1 MQWIL
6 RRMVATLKGKMDE
19 LVFSCIIDL
28 VIYHCLYISFS
39 CFLGQVHKGDR
50 KQERRYSISCAKTE
64 FTYSG
69 FLLFVSS
76 LCKHH
81 PHHNRSSSP
90 RCRLQHHSAP
100 RRAQKNMTTHKRPH
114 NGDGYS
120 SASKR
125 HHHSSETNSYH
136 RPSQSHRDRHDRNRN
151 NNNIGPPSSAAA
163 DTTTTNSTSTTTLPP
178 LPPIKPQYQ
187 KTAFCH
193 KSLYTTS
200 RELATS
206 DLTYERLEF
215 LGDAYI
221 ELFASRLIY
230 ESYSHL
236 PAGRMSQVRELLVKN
251 ETLAELS
258 RSYGFDQKIA
268 VGAEIGELV
277 RDSRGKGNKGYN
289 KIVGDVFEAYV
300 AAVVLS
306 DFEGKGFEKAEAW
319 CRELWEAKL
328 ERAKKEDK
336 SLLPPPPPPSPLA
349 ARRDD
354 EAKDEDEGKEE
365 ADDNIHL
372 HLLRTTYDP
381 NAKATLQKRIYH
393 QPLIRLFYETDRP
406 TIELKGDQKGQN
418 LHFIALYVEEEASA
432 STTTTATAADE
443 NIPKKTLL
451 AKGQGKNKVE
461 AGNWAAVEAMYGPMR
476 QRVEE
481 LEGRVR
487 EEKARRA
494 REREEGMKG

>member
-1 MQWIL
+1 
-6 RRMVATLKGKMDE
+6 
-19 LVFSCIIDL
+19 
-28 VIYHCLYISFS
+28 
-39 CFLGQVHKGDR
+39 
-50 KQERRYSISCAKTE
+50 
-64 FTYSG
+64 
-69 FLLFVSS
+69 
-76 LCKHH
+76 
-81 PHHNRSSSP
+81 
-90 RCRLQHHSAP
+90 
-100 RRAQKNMTTHKRPH
+100 MTTHKRPH

-151 NNNIGPPSSAAA
+151 NNNNTRPPSSAAA
-163 DTTTTNSTSTTTLPP
+163 DTTSTTSTSTTLPP

-258 RSYGFDQKIA
+258 RSYGFHENIA

-277 RDSRGKGNKGYN
+277 RDSRGRGNKGYN

-306 DFEGKGFEKAEAW
+306 DFEGRGFEKAERW

-328 ERAKKEDK
+328 ERAKKEDR
-336 SLLPPPPPPSPLA
+336 SLLPPPSPPTLA
-349 ARRDD
+349 ARRGD
-354 EAKDEDEGKEE
+354 EAKDEDAKEEEE
-365 ADDNIHL
+365 ADVRRN
-372 HLLRTTYDP
+372 TYDP

-418 LHFIALYVEEEASA
+418 VHFIALYVEEEASA
-432 STTTTATAADE
+432 SPTTTTTTTTTTATAADE
-443 NIPKKTLL
+443 EVHGTKRRYLL

-494 REREEGMKG
+494 REREEGILKKVGEGTITDGSGGGGGGGV

>member
-1 MQWIL
+1 
-6 RRMVATLKGKMDE
+6 
-19 LVFSCIIDL
+19 
-28 VIYHCLYISFS
+28 
-39 CFLGQVHKGDR
+39 
-50 KQERRYSISCAKTE
+50 
-64 FTYSG
+64 
-69 FLLFVSS
+69 
-76 LCKHH
+76 
-81 PHHNRSSSP
+81 
-90 RCRLQHHSAP
+90 
-100 RRAQKNMTTHKRPH
+100 MTTHKRPH

-125 HHHSSETNSYH
+125 HHHSSETNTYH
-136 RPSQSHRDRHDRNRN
+136 RPSQSHRDRHDRNCNTN
-151 NNNIGPPSSAAA
+151 NNNTRPPSSAAA
-163 DTTTTNSTSTTTLPP
+163 DTTTSTTSTTLPP

-258 RSYGFDQKIA
+258 RSYGFHEKIS

-277 RDSRGKGNKGYN
+277 RDSRGRGNKGYN

-306 DFEGKGFEKAEAW
+306 DFEGRGFEKAEAW
-319 CRELWEAKL
+319 CRELWEGKL
-328 ERAKKEDK
+328 ERAKKEDR
-336 SLLPPPPPPSPLA
+336 SLLPPPPPPPPPST
-349 ARRDD
+349 RRLSAGD
-354 EAKDEDEGKEE
+354 EAKDEGKE
-365 ADDNIHL
+365 AADDDNI

-393 QPLIRLFYETDRP
+393 QPLIRLSYETDRP

-418 LHFIALYVEEEASA
+418 VHFIALYVEE
-432 STTTTATAADE
+432 TTPTTTASATTTDE
-443 NIPKKTLL
+443 EVRGKERYLL

-476 QRVEE
+476 SRVEE

-494 REREEGMKG
+494 REREEGILKKVVEGTITAADGGGGGGGV

>member
-1 MQWIL
+1 
-6 RRMVATLKGKMDE
+6 
-19 LVFSCIIDL
+19 
-28 VIYHCLYISFS
+28 
-39 CFLGQVHKGDR
+39 
-50 KQERRYSISCAKTE
+50 
-64 FTYSG
+64 
-69 FLLFVSS
+69 
-76 LCKHH
+76 
-81 PHHNRSSSP
+81 
-90 RCRLQHHSAP
+90 
-100 RRAQKNMTTHKRPH
+100 MTTHKRPH

-151 NNNIGPPSSAAA
+151 NNTRPPSSAAA
-163 DTTTTNSTSTTTLPP
+163 DTTTSTTTTLPP

-258 RSYGFDQKIA
+258 RSYGFDQKID
-268 VGAEIGELV
+268 VGAEIGELL
-277 RDSRGKGNKGYN
+277 RDSHGKGNKGYN

-319 CRELWEAKL
+319 CRDLWEAKL
-328 ERAKKEDK
+328 ERAKKEDR
-336 SLLPPPPPPSPLA
+336 SLLPPPPPPPTLA
-349 ARRDD
+349 ARRGD
-354 EAKDEDEGKEE
+354 EAKDDEEKEEE

-418 LHFIALYVEEEASA
+418 VHFIALYVEEEASA
-432 STTTTATAADE
+432 SPTTASASTTTTSAVTAAADNDE
-443 NIPKKTLL
+443 EVHGTKKRYLL

-487 EEKARRA
+487 EEKARRV

>member
-1 MQWIL
+1 
-6 RRMVATLKGKMDE
+6 
-19 LVFSCIIDL
+19 
-28 VIYHCLYISFS
+28 
-39 CFLGQVHKGDR
+39 
-50 KQERRYSISCAKTE
+50 
-64 FTYSG
+64 
-69 FLLFVSS
+69 
-76 LCKHH
+76 
-81 PHHNRSSSP
+81 
-90 RCRLQHHSAP
+90 
-100 RRAQKNMTTHKRPH
+100 MTTHKRPH

-125 HHHSSETNSYH
+125 HHHSSETNTYH

-151 NNNIGPPSSAAA
+151 NNNNTRPPSSAAA
-163 DTTTTNSTSTTTLPP
+163 DTTTTSTLPP

-258 RSYGFDQKIA
+258 RSYGFDGKIA
-268 VGAEIGELV
+268 VGAEIAELL
-277 RDSRGKGNKGYN
+277 RDSRGRGNKGYN

-306 DFEGKGFEKAEAW
+306 DFEGRGFEKAEAW
-319 CRELWEAKL
+319 CRDLWEGKL
-328 ERAKKEDK
+328 ERAKKEDR
-336 SLLPPPPPPSPLA
+336 SLLPPPPPPPSS
-349 ARRDD
+349 ARRPFD
-354 EAKDEDEGKEE
+354 EAKEEEKEE
-365 ADDNIHL
+365 ADDDNI

-418 LHFIALYVEEEASA
+418 VHFIALYVEEEASA
-432 STTTTATAADE
+432 SATTTDE
-443 NIPKKTLL
+443 EVHGTKNKFLL

-494 REREEGMKG
+494 REREEGILKKVVEGTITADGGGGGGGGV

>member
-1 MQWIL
+1 
-6 RRMVATLKGKMDE
+6 
-19 LVFSCIIDL
+19 
-28 VIYHCLYISFS
+28 
-39 CFLGQVHKGDR
+39 
-50 KQERRYSISCAKTE
+50 
-64 FTYSG
+64 
-69 FLLFVSS
+69 
-76 LCKHH
+76 
-81 PHHNRSSSP
+81 
-90 RCRLQHHSAP
+90 
-100 RRAQKNMTTHKRPH
+100 MTTHKRPH

-136 RPSQSHRDRHDRNRN
+136 RPSQSHRDRHDRNGNTN
-151 NNNIGPPSSAAA
+151 NNNTRPPSSAAA
-163 DTTTTNSTSTTTLPP
+163 DTTTTSTTTLPP

-277 RDSRGKGNKGYN
+277 RDSRGRGNKGYN

-306 DFEGKGFEKAEAW
+306 DFEGRGFEKAEAW
-319 CRELWEAKL
+319 CRDLWEGKL
-328 ERAKKEDK
+328 ERAKKEDR
-336 SLLPPPPPPSPLA
+336 SLLPPPSPLST
-349 ARRDD
+349 RRLVAGD
-354 EAKDEDEGKEE
+354 EAKDEDAKEE
-365 ADDNIHL
+365 TDDNIHL

-418 LHFIALYVEEEASA
+418 VHFIALYVEEEASA
-432 STTTTATAADE
+432 STTTDE
-443 NIPKKTLL
+443 EVRGTKKRFLL

-461 AGNWAAVEAMYGPMR
+461 AGNWAAIEAMYGPMR

-481 LEGRVR
+481 LEARVR

-494 REREEGMKG
+494 REREEGVKG

>member
-1 MQWIL
+1 
-6 RRMVATLKGKMDE
+6 
-19 LVFSCIIDL
+19 
-28 VIYHCLYISFS
+28 
-39 CFLGQVHKGDR
+39 
-50 KQERRYSISCAKTE
+50 
-64 FTYSG
+64 
-69 FLLFVSS
+69 
-76 LCKHH
+76 
-81 PHHNRSSSP
+81 
-90 RCRLQHHSAP
+90 
-100 RRAQKNMTTHKRPH
+100 MTTHKRPH

-125 HHHSSETNSYH
+125 HHHSSEPNSYH
-136 RPSQSHRDRHDRNRN
+136 RPSQSHRDRHDRNGN
-151 NNNIGPPSSAAA
+151 NNNNNTRPPSSAAA
-163 DTTTTNSTSTTTLPP
+163 DTTTSTSTTLPP

-258 RSYGFDQKIA
+258 RSYGFHEKIS
-268 VGAEIGELV
+268 VGAEIGELL
-277 RDSRGKGNKGYN
+277 RDSRGRGNKGYN

-306 DFEGKGFEKAEAW
+306 DFEGRGFERAEGW

-328 ERAKKEDK
+328 ERAKKEDR
-336 SLLPPPPPPSPLA
+336 SLLPPPPPPPS
-349 ARRDD
+349 ARRPFD
-354 EAKDEDEGKEE
+354 EAKDEDAKEE
-365 ADDNIHL
+365 ADDDNIHL

-418 LHFIALYVEEEASA
+418 VHFIALYVEETAP
-432 STTTTATAADE
+432 TTTTATTTTAAADE
-443 NIPKKTLL
+443 QVRGTKKRYLL

>member
-1 MQWIL
+1 
-6 RRMVATLKGKMDE
+6 
-19 LVFSCIIDL
+19 
-28 VIYHCLYISFS
+28 
-39 CFLGQVHKGDR
+39 
-50 KQERRYSISCAKTE
+50 
-64 FTYSG
+64 
-69 FLLFVSS
+69 
-76 LCKHH
+76 
-81 PHHNRSSSP
+81 
-90 RCRLQHHSAP
+90 
-100 RRAQKNMTTHKRPH
+100 MTTHKRPH

-120 SASKR
+120 SAPKR

-151 NNNIGPPSSAAA
+151 NNTRPPSSAAA
-163 DTTTTNSTSTTTLPP
+163 DTTTTTTTLPP

-258 RSYGFDQKIA
+258 RSYGFDGKIA

-277 RDSRGKGNKGYN
+277 RDSRGRGNKGYN

-306 DFEGKGFEKAEAW
+306 DFEGRGFERAERW
-319 CRELWEAKL
+319 CRDLWEGKL
-328 ERAKKEDK
+328 ERAKKEDR
-336 SLLPPPPPPSPLA
+336 SLLPPPSPLST
-349 ARRDD
+349 RRLSAGD
-354 EAKDEDEGKEE
+354 EAKDEE

-418 LHFIALYVEEEASA
+418 VHFIALYVEETTTATTALASTAASA
-432 STTTTATAADE
+432 STASATTTDE
-443 NIPKKTLL
+443 KLREKNKTLL

-494 REREEGMKG
+494 REREEGILKKGVEGSTAAADGGGGGGGGV

>member
-1 MQWIL
+1 
-6 RRMVATLKGKMDE
+6 
-19 LVFSCIIDL
+19 
-28 VIYHCLYISFS
+28 
-39 CFLGQVHKGDR
+39 
-50 KQERRYSISCAKTE
+50 
-64 FTYSG
+64 
-69 FLLFVSS
+69 
-76 LCKHH
+76 
-81 PHHNRSSSP
+81 
-90 RCRLQHHSAP
+90 
-100 RRAQKNMTTHKRPH
+100 MTTHKRPH

-136 RPSQSHRDRHDRNRN
+136 RPSQSHRDQHDRNRN
-151 NNNIGPPSSAAA
+151 TNNNNTRPPSSAAA
-163 DTTTTNSTSTTTLPP
+163 DTTTSTTTILPP

-258 RSYGFDQKIA
+258 RSYGFDGKIA
-268 VGAEIGELV
+268 VGAEIGELL
-277 RDSRGKGNKGYN
+277 RDSRGRGNKGYN

-306 DFEGKGFEKAEAW
+306 DFEGRGFEKAEAW
-319 CRELWEAKL
+319 CRELWEGKL
-328 ERAKKEDK
+328 ERAKKEDR
-336 SLLPPPPPPSPLA
+336 SLLPPPSPLS
-349 ARRDD
+349 ARRD
-354 EAKDEDEGKEE
+354 EAKDEEKEE
-365 ADDNIHL
+365 ADDDNI

-418 LHFIALYVEEEASA
+418 VHFIALYVEEEASA
-432 STTTTATAADE
+432 SASTTDE

-476 QRVEE
+476 SRVEE

>member
-1 MQWIL
+1 
-6 RRMVATLKGKMDE
+6 
-19 LVFSCIIDL
+19 
-28 VIYHCLYISFS
+28 
-39 CFLGQVHKGDR
+39 
-50 KQERRYSISCAKTE
+50 
-64 FTYSG
+64 
-69 FLLFVSS
+69 
-76 LCKHH
+76 
-81 PHHNRSSSP
+81 
-90 RCRLQHHSAP
+90 
-100 RRAQKNMTTHKRPH
+100 MTTHKRPH

-125 HHHSSETNSYH
+125 HHHSSETNTYH

-151 NNNIGPPSSAAA
+151 TNTNNTRPPSSAAA
-163 DTTTTNSTSTTTLPP
+163 DTTTSTTSTTLPP

-258 RSYGFDQKIA
+258 RSYGFDQQIA

-277 RDSRGKGNKGYN
+277 RDSRGRGNKGYN

-306 DFEGKGFEKAEAW
+306 DFEGKGFERAEGW
-319 CRELWEAKL
+319 CRDLWEGKL
-328 ERAKKEDK
+328 ERAKKEDR
-336 SLLPPPPPPSPLA
+336 SLLPPPSPLS
-349 ARRDD
+349 ARRD
-354 EAKDEDEGKEE
+354 EAKDEGKEE
-365 ADDNIHL
+365 ADDNIR
-372 HLLRTTYDP
+372 LRTTYDP

-418 LHFIALYVEEEASA
+418 VHFIALYVEEEASA
-432 STTTTATAADE
+432 SPTTTTTTTTTTVAADE
-443 NIPKKTLL
+443 EVHGTKRRYLL

>member
-1 MQWIL
+1 
-6 RRMVATLKGKMDE
+6 
-19 LVFSCIIDL
+19 
-28 VIYHCLYISFS
+28 
-39 CFLGQVHKGDR
+39 
-50 KQERRYSISCAKTE
+50 
-64 FTYSG
+64 
-69 FLLFVSS
+69 
-76 LCKHH
+76 
-81 PHHNRSSSP
+81 
-90 RCRLQHHSAP
+90 
-100 RRAQKNMTTHKRPH
+100 MTTHKRPH

-151 NNNIGPPSSAAA
+151 TNNNTRPPSSAAA
-163 DTTTTNSTSTTTLPP
+163 DTSTSTSTTTLPP

-258 RSYGFDQKIA
+258 RSYGFHEKIS

-277 RDSRGKGNKGYN
+277 RDSRGRGNKGYN

-306 DFEGKGFEKAEAW
+306 DFEGKGFERAEGW
-319 CRELWEAKL
+319 CRDLWEGKL
-328 ERAKKEDK
+328 ERAKKEDR
-336 SLLPPPPPPSPLA
+336 SLLPPPPPLPLSA
-349 ARRDD
+349 AAGD
-354 EAKDEDEGKEE
+354 EVKDEEKEEE
-365 ADDNIHL
+365 ADDDIHL

-418 LHFIALYVEEEASA
+418 VHFIALYVEEEASA
-432 STTTTATAADE
+432 STTTASASTTTSTTTAADNDDE
-443 NIPKKTLL
+443 EVHGTKKRFLL

-476 QRVEE
+476 SRVEE

>member
-1 MQWIL
+1 
-6 RRMVATLKGKMDE
+6 
-19 LVFSCIIDL
+19 
-28 VIYHCLYISFS
+28 
-39 CFLGQVHKGDR
+39 
-50 KQERRYSISCAKTE
+50 
-64 FTYSG
+64 
-69 FLLFVSS
+69 
-76 LCKHH
+76 
-81 PHHNRSSSP
+81 
-90 RCRLQHHSAP
+90 
-100 RRAQKNMTTHKRPH
+100 MTTHKRPH

-125 HHHSSETNSYH
+125 HHHSSETNTYH

-151 NNNIGPPSSAAA
+151 TNTNNTRPPSSAAA
-163 DTTTTNSTSTTTLPP
+163 DTTTSTSTSTSILPP

-258 RSYGFDQKIA
+258 RSYGFDQQIA
-268 VGAEIGELV
+268 VGAEIAELL
-277 RDSRGKGNKGYN
+277 RDSRGRGNKGYN

-306 DFEGKGFEKAEAW
+306 DFEGRGFEKAEAW

-328 ERAKKEDK
+328 ERAKKEDR
-336 SLLPPPPPPSPLA
+336 SLLPPPSPPLS
-349 ARRDD
+349 ARRD
-354 EAKDEDEGKEE
+354 EAKEEGKEE

-418 LHFIALYVEEEASA
+418 VHFIALYVEVA
-432 STTTTATAADE
+432 ATDNDSE
-443 NIPKKTLL
+443 KLHEKNKFLL

-476 QRVEE
+476 SRVEE
-481 LEGRVR
+481 LEARVR

>member
-1 MQWIL
+1 
-6 RRMVATLKGKMDE
+6 
-19 LVFSCIIDL
+19 
-28 VIYHCLYISFS
+28 
-39 CFLGQVHKGDR
+39 
-50 KQERRYSISCAKTE
+50 
-64 FTYSG
+64 
-69 FLLFVSS
+69 
-76 LCKHH
+76 
-81 PHHNRSSSP
+81 
-90 RCRLQHHSAP
+90 
-100 RRAQKNMTTHKRPH
+100 MTTHKRPH

-151 NNNIGPPSSAAA
+151 NNNNNTRPPSSAAV
-163 DTTTTNSTSTTTLPP
+163 DTTTTTSTSTLPP
-178 LPPIKPQYQ
+178 LPPIKPEYQ

-258 RSYGFDQKIA
+258 RSYGFDQNIA

-277 RDSRGKGNKGYN
+277 RDSRGRGNKGYN

-319 CRELWEAKL
+319 CRDLWEAKL
-328 ERAKKEDK
+328 ERAKKEDR
-336 SLLPPPPPPSPLA
+336 SLLPPPPSPPPLSA
-349 ARRDD
+349 G
-354 EAKDEDEGKEE
+354 EAKDEEKEE
-365 ADDNIHL
+365 ADENIH
-372 HLLRTTYDP
+372 LRTTYDP

-418 LHFIALYVEEEASA
+418 VHFIALYVEEEASA
-432 STTTTATAADE
+432 SPTDE
-443 NIPKKTLL
+443 KLREKNKTLL

-476 QRVEE
+476 SRVEE

>member
-1 MQWIL
+1 
-6 RRMVATLKGKMDE
+6 
-19 LVFSCIIDL
+19 
-28 VIYHCLYISFS
+28 
-39 CFLGQVHKGDR
+39 
-50 KQERRYSISCAKTE
+50 
-64 FTYSG
+64 
-69 FLLFVSS
+69 
-76 LCKHH
+76 
-81 PHHNRSSSP
+81 
-90 RCRLQHHSAP
+90 
-100 RRAQKNMTTHKRPH
+100 MTTHKRPH

-125 HHHSSETNSYH
+125 HHHSSETNTYH

-151 NNNIGPPSSAAA
+151 TNDNTGPPSSAAA
-163 DTTTTNSTSTTTLPP
+163 DTSTSTLPP

-258 RSYGFDQKIA
+258 RRYGFHERIA

-277 RDSRGKGNKGYN
+277 RDSRGRGNKGYN

-306 DFEGKGFEKAEAW
+306 DFEGRGFEKAEAW

-328 ERAKKEDK
+328 ERAKKEDR
-336 SLLPPPPPPSPLA
+336 SLLPPPSPPPPTTLA
-349 ARRDD
+349 AAAGD

-365 ADDNIHL
+365 ADDDNI

-418 LHFIALYVEEEASA
+418 VHFIALYVEEEASA
-432 STTTTATAADE
+432 SASPTDE
-443 NIPKKTLL
+443 KLREKNKFLL

-476 QRVEE
+476 SRVEE

-494 REREEGMKG
+494 REREEGILKKVVLEATTATATDGGGGGV

>member
-1 MQWIL
+1 
-6 RRMVATLKGKMDE
+6 
-19 LVFSCIIDL
+19 
-28 VIYHCLYISFS
+28 
-39 CFLGQVHKGDR
+39 
-50 KQERRYSISCAKTE
+50 
-64 FTYSG
+64 
-69 FLLFVSS
+69 
-76 LCKHH
+76 
-81 PHHNRSSSP
+81 
-90 RCRLQHHSAP
+90 
-100 RRAQKNMTTHKRPH
+100 MTTHKRPH
-114 NGDGYS
+114 SGDGYS

-136 RPSQSHRDRHDRNRN
+136 RPSQSQSHRDRHDRNRN

-163 DTTTTNSTSTTTLPP
+163 ADTTTLPP

-258 RSYGFDQKIA
+258 RSYGFHERIA
-268 VGAEIGELV
+268 VGAEIAELV
-277 RDSRGKGNKGYN
+277 RDSRGRGNKGYN

-306 DFEGKGFEKAEAW
+306 DFEGKGFERAEAW
-319 CRELWEAKL
+319 CRELWEGKL
-328 ERAKKEDK
+328 ERAKKEDR
-336 SLLPPPPPPSPLA
+336 SLLPPPAPPPPPLSA
-349 ARRDD
+349 G
-354 EAKDEDEGKEE
+354 EAKEEGKEE
-365 ADDNIHL
+365 TDDNIHL

-418 LHFIALYVEEEASA
+418 VHFIALYVEEEASA
-432 STTTTATAADE
+432 STTASAVTDNDDE
-443 NIPKKTLL
+443 KLREKNKFLL

-494 REREEGMKG
+494 REREEGILKKGVEGTTATTAAADGGGGGGGV

>member
-1 MQWIL
+1 
-6 RRMVATLKGKMDE
+6 
-19 LVFSCIIDL
+19 
-28 VIYHCLYISFS
+28 
-39 CFLGQVHKGDR
+39 
-50 KQERRYSISCAKTE
+50 
-64 FTYSG
+64 
-69 FLLFVSS
+69 
-76 LCKHH
+76 
-81 PHHNRSSSP
+81 
-90 RCRLQHHSAP
+90 
-100 RRAQKNMTTHKRPH
+100 MTTHKRPH

-136 RPSQSHRDRHDRNRN
+136 RPSQSHRDRHDRNGNTN
-151 NNNIGPPSSAAA
+151 NTNNTRPPSSAAA
-163 DTTTTNSTSTTTLPP
+163 ADTSTTSTSTTLPP

-258 RSYGFDQKIA
+258 RSYGFHERIA
-268 VGAEIGELV
+268 VGAEIGELL
-277 RDSRGKGNKGYN
+277 RDSRGRGNKGYN

-306 DFEGKGFEKAEAW
+306 DFEGRGFERAEAW
-319 CRELWEAKL
+319 CRELWEGKL
-328 ERAKKEDK
+328 ERAKKEDR
-336 SLLPPPPPPSPLA
+336 SLLPPPPLPPPPTLA
-349 ARRDD
+349 AAAGD
-354 EAKDEDEGKEE
+354 EAKDEEE
-365 ADDNIHL
+365 TDDNI

-418 LHFIALYVEEEASA
+418 VHFIALYVEE
-432 STTTTATAADE
+432 TTTAASATTTDE
-443 NIPKKTLL
+443 EVHGTKKRYLL

-494 REREEGMKG
+494 REREEGILKKVVEGTITTAAADGGGV

>member
-1 MQWIL
+1 
-6 RRMVATLKGKMDE
+6 
-19 LVFSCIIDL
+19 
-28 VIYHCLYISFS
+28 
-39 CFLGQVHKGDR
+39 
-50 KQERRYSISCAKTE
+50 
-64 FTYSG
+64 
-69 FLLFVSS
+69 
-76 LCKHH
+76 
-81 PHHNRSSSP
+81 
-90 RCRLQHHSAP
+90 
-100 RRAQKNMTTHKRPH
+100 MTTHKRPH

-125 HHHSSETNSYH
+125 HHHSSEPNSYH

-151 NNNIGPPSSAAA
+151 TNNNTRPPSSAAA
-163 DTTTTNSTSTTTLPP
+163 DTTTTSTTTTLPP

-268 VGAEIGELV
+268 VGAEIGELL
-277 RDSRGKGNKGYN
+277 RDSRGRGNKGYN

-306 DFEGKGFEKAEAW
+306 DFEGRGFERAERW
-319 CRELWEAKL
+319 CRDLWEGKL
-328 ERAKKEDK
+328 ERAKKEDR
-336 SLLPPPPPPSPLA
+336 SLLPPPPPSPPLAA
-349 ARRDD
+349 ARRD
-354 EAKDEDEGKEE
+354 EAKEEE
-365 ADDNIHL
+365 ADDDNI

-418 LHFIALYVEEEASA
+418 VHFIALYVEEEASA
-432 STTTTATAADE
+432 STTTDE
-443 NIPKKTLL
+443 EVREKKRYLL

-481 LEGRVR
+481 LEARVR

>member
-1 MQWIL
+1 
-6 RRMVATLKGKMDE
+6 
-19 LVFSCIIDL
+19 
-28 VIYHCLYISFS
+28 
-39 CFLGQVHKGDR
+39 
-50 KQERRYSISCAKTE
+50 
-64 FTYSG
+64 
-69 FLLFVSS
+69 
-76 LCKHH
+76 
-81 PHHNRSSSP
+81 
-90 RCRLQHHSAP
+90 
-100 RRAQKNMTTHKRPH
+100 MTTHKRPH

-151 NNNIGPPSSAAA
+151 NNTRPPSSAAA
-163 DTTTTNSTSTTTLPP
+163 DTTTSTTTTLPP

-258 RSYGFDQKIA
+258 RSYGFDQKID
-268 VGAEIGELV
+268 VGAEIGELL
-277 RDSRGKGNKGYN
+277 RDSHGKGNKGYN

-306 DFEGKGFEKAEAW
+306 DFEGKGFEKAEGW
-319 CRELWEAKL
+319 CRDLWEGKL
-328 ERAKKEDK
+328 ERAKKEDR
-336 SLLPPPPPPSPLA
+336 SLLPPPPPPPPTLA
-349 ARRDD
+349 ARRGD
-354 EAKDEDEGKEE
+354 EAKDDEEKEEE

-418 LHFIALYVEEEASA
+418 VHFIALYVEEEASA
-432 STTTTATAADE
+432 SAADE
-443 NIPKKTLL
+443 NISKKTLL

-494 REREEGMKG
+494 REREEGILKKVVEGTTATTAADGGGGGGGV

>member
-1 MQWIL
+1 
-6 RRMVATLKGKMDE
+6 
-19 LVFSCIIDL
+19 
-28 VIYHCLYISFS
+28 
-39 CFLGQVHKGDR
+39 
-50 KQERRYSISCAKTE
+50 
-64 FTYSG
+64 
-69 FLLFVSS
+69 
-76 LCKHH
+76 
-81 PHHNRSSSP
+81 
-90 RCRLQHHSAP
+90 
-100 RRAQKNMTTHKRPH
+100 MTTHKRPH

-125 HHHSSETNSYH
+125 HHHSSETNSYD

-151 NNNIGPPSSAAA
+151 TNNNNTRPPSSVAA
-163 DTTTTNSTSTTTLPP
+163 DTTTTSTSTTLPP

-193 KSLYTTS
+193 KSLFTTS

-268 VGAEIGELV
+268 VGAEIGELL
-277 RDSRGKGNKGYN
+277 RDSHGKGNKGYN

-306 DFEGKGFEKAEAW
+306 DFEGRGFEKAERW
-319 CRELWEAKL
+319 CRELWEGKL
-328 ERAKKEDK
+328 ERAKKEDR
-336 SLLPPPPPPSPLA
+336 SLLPPPPPPPPTLA
-349 ARRDD
+349 A
-354 EAKDEDEGKEE
+354 AVGDEDAKEKEE
-365 ADDNIHL
+365 ADENIHL

-393 QPLIRLFYETDRP
+393 QPLIRLSYETDRP

-418 LHFIALYVEEEASA
+418 VHFIALYVEE
-432 STTTTATAADE
+432 TTTAASATTTDE
-443 NIPKKTLL
+443 EVRGKERFLL

-494 REREEGMKG
+494 REREEGILKKGVEATITDGGGV

>member
-1 MQWIL
+1 
-6 RRMVATLKGKMDE
+6 
-19 LVFSCIIDL
+19 
-28 VIYHCLYISFS
+28 
-39 CFLGQVHKGDR
+39 
-50 KQERRYSISCAKTE
+50 
-64 FTYSG
+64 
-69 FLLFVSS
+69 
-76 LCKHH
+76 
-81 PHHNRSSSP
+81 
-90 RCRLQHHSAP
+90 
-100 RRAQKNMTTHKRPH
+100 MTTHKRPH

-151 NNNIGPPSSAAA
+151 NNNIGPPSSVA
-163 DTTTTNSTSTTTLPP
+163 DTTTSTTTTLPP

-258 RSYGFDQKIA
+258 RSYGFDQNIA
-268 VGAEIGELV
+268 VGAEIGELL
-277 RDSRGKGNKGYN
+277 RDSRGRGNKGYN

-319 CRELWEAKL
+319 CRELWEGKL
-328 ERAKKEDK
+328 ERAKKEDR
-336 SLLPPPPPPSPLA
+336 SLLPPPPPPPPLSA
-349 ARRDD
+349 G
-354 EAKDEDEGKEE
+354 EAKDEEKEE
-365 ADDNIHL
+365 ADDNI

-418 LHFIALYVEEEASA
+418 VHFIALYVEETTPTTASA
-432 STTTTATAADE
+432 STTAAAADE
-443 NIPKKTLL
+443 NISKKTLL

-476 QRVEE
+476 SRVEE

>member
-1 MQWIL
+1 
-6 RRMVATLKGKMDE
+6 
-19 LVFSCIIDL
+19 
-28 VIYHCLYISFS
+28 
-39 CFLGQVHKGDR
+39 
-50 KQERRYSISCAKTE
+50 
-64 FTYSG
+64 
-69 FLLFVSS
+69 
-76 LCKHH
+76 
-81 PHHNRSSSP
+81 
-90 RCRLQHHSAP
+90 
-100 RRAQKNMTTHKRPH
+100 MTTHKRPH

-151 NNNIGPPSSAAA
+151 TNNNTRPPSSAAA
-163 DTTTTNSTSTTTLPP
+163 DTTSTTTTTLPP

-258 RSYGFDQKIA
+258 RSYGFDGKIA
-268 VGAEIGELV
+268 VGAEIGELL
-277 RDSRGKGNKGYN
+277 RDSRGRGNKGYN

-306 DFEGKGFEKAEAW
+306 DFEGRGFEKAEAW
-319 CRELWEAKL
+319 CRDLWEAKL
-328 ERAKKEDK
+328 ERAKKEDR
-336 SLLPPPPPPSPLA
+336 SLLPPPSPPPPLSA
-349 ARRDD
+349 G
-354 EAKDEDEGKEE
+354 EAKDEGKEE
-365 ADDNIHL
+365 ADDDNIHL

-418 LHFIALYVEEEASA
+418 VHFIALYVEETIPTTASA
-432 STTTTATAADE
+432 STASASPTDE
-443 NIPKKTLL
+443 KLREKNKTLL

-476 QRVEE
+476 SRVEE

-494 REREEGMKG
+494 REREEGILKKGVEGTTADGGGGGGGGGV

>member
-1 MQWIL
+1 
-6 RRMVATLKGKMDE
+6 
-19 LVFSCIIDL
+19 
-28 VIYHCLYISFS
+28 
-39 CFLGQVHKGDR
+39 
-50 KQERRYSISCAKTE
+50 
-64 FTYSG
+64 
-69 FLLFVSS
+69 
-76 LCKHH
+76 
-81 PHHNRSSSP
+81 
-90 RCRLQHHSAP
+90 
-100 RRAQKNMTTHKRPH
+100 MTTHKRPH

-136 RPSQSHRDRHDRNRN
+136 RPSQSHRDRDRNTN
-151 NNNIGPPSSAAA
+151 NNNTRPPSSVAA
-163 DTTTTNSTSTTTLPP
+163 DTSTTTTLPP

-258 RSYGFDQKIA
+258 RSYGFDQNIA
-268 VGAEIGELV
+268 VGAEIAELL
-277 RDSRGKGNKGYN
+277 RDSRGRGNKGYN

-306 DFEGKGFEKAEAW
+306 DFEGRGFERAEAW
-319 CRELWEAKL
+319 CRDLWEGKL
-328 ERAKKEDK
+328 ERAKKEDR
-336 SLLPPPPPPSPLA
+336 SLLPPPPPPSLPA
-349 ARRDD
+349 ARRDEAND
-354 EAKDEDEGKEE
+354 EEKEEE
-365 ADDNIHL
+365 ADDALLLIDR
-372 HLLRTTYDP
+372 LRTTYDP

-418 LHFIALYVEEEASA
+418 VHFIALYVEEEASA
-432 STTTTATAADE
+432 STTTNTTTTAAADE
-443 NIPKKTLL
+443 EVRGTKKRYLL

-476 QRVEE
+476 SRVEE
-481 LEGRVR
+481 LEARVR

-494 REREEGMKG
+494 REREEGILKKVVEATDGGGGGGGGV

>member
-1 MQWIL
+1 
-6 RRMVATLKGKMDE
+6 
-19 LVFSCIIDL
+19 
-28 VIYHCLYISFS
+28 
-39 CFLGQVHKGDR
+39 
-50 KQERRYSISCAKTE
+50 
-64 FTYSG
+64 
-69 FLLFVSS
+69 
-76 LCKHH
+76 
-81 PHHNRSSSP
+81 
-90 RCRLQHHSAP
+90 
-100 RRAQKNMTTHKRPH
+100 MTTHKRPH

-125 HHHSSETNSYH
+125 HHHSSETNTYH

-151 NNNIGPPSSAAA
+151 TNNNNTRPPSSAAA
-163 DTTTTNSTSTTTLPP
+163 DTTTSTTTTLPP
-178 LPPIKPQYQ
+178 LPPIKPEYQ

-258 RSYGFDQKIA
+258 RSYGFHEKIA
-268 VGAEIGELV
+268 VGAEIGELL
-277 RDSRGKGNKGYN
+277 RDSRGRGNKGYN

-306 DFEGKGFEKAEAW
+306 DFEGRGFERAEAW
-319 CRELWEAKL
+319 CRELWEGKL
-328 ERAKKEDK
+328 ERAKKEDR
-336 SLLPPPPPPSPLA
+336 SLLPPPA
-349 ARRDD
+349 ARRPFD
-354 EAKDEDEGKEE
+354 EAKDEDAKEE
-365 ADDNIHL
+365 ADDDDKI

-418 LHFIALYVEEEASA
+418 VHFIALYVEEEASA
-432 STTTTATAADE
+432 SATTTDE
-443 NIPKKTLL
+443 KLREKNKTLL

-476 QRVEE
+476 SRVEE

-494 REREEGMKG
+494 REREEGMK

>member
-1 MQWIL
+1 
-6 RRMVATLKGKMDE
+6 
-19 LVFSCIIDL
+19 
-28 VIYHCLYISFS
+28 
-39 CFLGQVHKGDR
+39 
-50 KQERRYSISCAKTE
+50 
-64 FTYSG
+64 
-69 FLLFVSS
+69 
-76 LCKHH
+76 
-81 PHHNRSSSP
+81 
-90 RCRLQHHSAP
+90 
-100 RRAQKNMTTHKRPH
+100 MTTHKRPH

-151 NNNIGPPSSAAA
+151 TNNNNTRPPSSAAA
-163 DTTTTNSTSTTTLPP
+163 DTTTSTTTLPP

-258 RSYGFDQKIA
+258 RSYGFDEKIA
-268 VGAEIGELV
+268 VGAEIAELL
-277 RDSRGKGNKGYN
+277 RDSHGRGNKGYN

-306 DFEGKGFEKAEAW
+306 DFEGKGFERAEAW
-319 CRELWEAKL
+319 CRDLWEGKL
-328 ERAKKEDK
+328 ERAKKEDR
-336 SLLPPPPPPSPLA
+336 SLLPPPPPTTLA
-349 ARRDD
+349 AARAGD
-354 EAKDEDEGKEE
+354 EAKEEGKEE
-365 ADDNIHL
+365 TDDNIHL

-393 QPLIRLFYETDRP
+393 QPLIRLSYETDRP

-418 LHFIALYVEEEASA
+418 VHFIALYVEETTTTASA
-432 STTTTATAADE
+432 STTASTTVAAADE
-443 NIPKKTLL
+443 EVHAKRRYLL

-476 QRVEE
+476 SRVEE

-494 REREEGMKG
+494 REREEGMKKVVEDTITAATVTTTTAAADGGGGV

>member
-1 MQWIL
+1 
-6 RRMVATLKGKMDE
+6 
-19 LVFSCIIDL
+19 
-28 VIYHCLYISFS
+28 
-39 CFLGQVHKGDR
+39 
-50 KQERRYSISCAKTE
+50 
-64 FTYSG
+64 
-69 FLLFVSS
+69 
-76 LCKHH
+76 
-81 PHHNRSSSP
+81 
-90 RCRLQHHSAP
+90 
-100 RRAQKNMTTHKRPH
+100 MTTHKRPH

-151 NNNIGPPSSAAA
+151 TNNNNTRPPSSAAA
-163 DTTTTNSTSTTTLPP
+163 DTTTTTTSSTTLPP

-258 RSYGFDQKIA
+258 RSYGFDQNIA
-268 VGAEIGELV
+268 VGAEIGELL
-277 RDSRGKGNKGYN
+277 RDSRGRGNKGYN

-319 CRELWEAKL
+319 CRDLWEAKL
-328 ERAKKEDK
+328 ERAKKEDR
-336 SLLPPPPPPSPLA
+336 SLLPPPSPPPTLA
-349 ARRDD
+349 AAAGD
-354 EAKDEDEGKEE
+354 EAKDEEEEE
-365 ADDNIHL
+365 ADDKIHL

-418 LHFIALYVEEEASA
+418 VHFIALYVEEEASA
-432 STTTTATAADE
+432 SAADE
-443 NIPKKTLL
+443 EVRGKERYLL

-476 QRVEE
+476 SRVEE

-494 REREEGMKG
+494 REREEGILKKVVDATEGTITATAAAAADGGGGGV

>member
-1 MQWIL
+1 
-6 RRMVATLKGKMDE
+6 
-19 LVFSCIIDL
+19 
-28 VIYHCLYISFS
+28 
-39 CFLGQVHKGDR
+39 
-50 KQERRYSISCAKTE
+50 
-64 FTYSG
+64 
-69 FLLFVSS
+69 
-76 LCKHH
+76 
-81 PHHNRSSSP
+81 
-90 RCRLQHHSAP
+90 
-100 RRAQKNMTTHKRPH
+100 MTTHKRPH

-136 RPSQSHRDRHDRNRN
+136 RPSQSHRDRHERNRN
-151 NNNIGPPSSAAA
+151 TNNSTRPPSSAAA
-163 DTTTTNSTSTTTLPP
+163 DTTTTLPP

-258 RSYGFDQKIA
+258 RSYGFDQQIA
-268 VGAEIGELV
+268 VGAEIGELL
-277 RDSRGKGNKGYN
+277 RDSHGRGNKGYN

-306 DFEGKGFEKAEAW
+306 DFEGRGFERAEGW
-319 CRELWEAKL
+319 CRDLWEAKL
-328 ERAKKEDK
+328 ERAKKEDR
-336 SLLPPPPPPSPLA
+336 SLLPPPLS
-349 ARRDD
+349 ARRPFD
-354 EAKDEDEGKEE
+354 EAKDEEKEE
-365 ADDNIHL
+365 TDDNTR
-372 HLLRTTYDP
+372 LRTTYDP

-418 LHFIALYVEEEASA
+418 VHFIALYVEEEASA
-432 STTTTATAADE
+432 TTTDE
-443 NIPKKTLL
+443 NISKKTLL

-494 REREEGMKG
+494 REREEGILKKGVEGTDGGGGV

>member
-1 MQWIL
+1 
-6 RRMVATLKGKMDE
+6 
-19 LVFSCIIDL
+19 
-28 VIYHCLYISFS
+28 
-39 CFLGQVHKGDR
+39 
-50 KQERRYSISCAKTE
+50 
-64 FTYSG
+64 
-69 FLLFVSS
+69 
-76 LCKHH
+76 
-81 PHHNRSSSP
+81 
-90 RCRLQHHSAP
+90 
-100 RRAQKNMTTHKRPH
+100 MTTHKRPH

-151 NNNIGPPSSAAA
+151 NNNNTRPPSSAAA
-163 DTTTTNSTSTTTLPP
+163 DTTTTTSTTSTTLPP

-258 RSYGFDQKIA
+258 RSYGFDRNIA
-268 VGAEIGELV
+268 VGAEIGELL
-277 RDSRGKGNKGYN
+277 RDSRGRGNKGYN

-306 DFEGKGFEKAEAW
+306 DFEGRGFEKAEAW
-319 CRELWEAKL
+319 CRDLWEGKL
-328 ERAKKEDK
+328 ERAKKEDR
-336 SLLPPPPPPSPLA
+336 SLLPPPPPPPLSA
-349 ARRDD
+349 G
-354 EAKDEDEGKEE
+354 EAKDEEEKEE
-365 ADDNIHL
+365 ADDNNIHL

-418 LHFIALYVEEEASA
+418 VHFIALYVEEEASA
-432 STTTTATAADE
+432 SATTTDE
-443 NIPKKTLL
+443 EVHAKKRYLL

>member
-1 MQWIL
+1 
-6 RRMVATLKGKMDE
+6 
-19 LVFSCIIDL
+19 
-28 VIYHCLYISFS
+28 
-39 CFLGQVHKGDR
+39 
-50 KQERRYSISCAKTE
+50 
-64 FTYSG
+64 
-69 FLLFVSS
+69 
-76 LCKHH
+76 
-81 PHHNRSSSP
+81 
-90 RCRLQHHSAP
+90 
-100 RRAQKNMTTHKRPH
+100 MTTHKRPH

-151 NNNIGPPSSAAA
+151 NNNNTGPPSSAAA
-163 DTTTTNSTSTTTLPP
+163 DTTTSTTSTTLPP

-258 RSYGFDQKIA
+258 RSYGFHERIA

-277 RDSRGKGNKGYN
+277 RDSRGRGNKGYN

-306 DFEGKGFEKAEAW
+306 DFEGRGFEKAERW
-319 CRELWEAKL
+319 CRDLWEAKL
-328 ERAKKEDK
+328 ERAKKEDR
-336 SLLPPPPPPSPLA
+336 SLLPPPPPPPTLA
-349 ARRDD
+349 AAAGD
-354 EAKDEDEGKEE
+354 EAKDEDAKEE
-365 ADDNIHL
+365 EAADDNIH
-372 HLLRTTYDP
+372 LRTTYDP

-418 LHFIALYVEEEASA
+418 VHFIALYVEEEASA
-432 STTTTATAADE
+432 SASTTDDE
-443 NIPKKTLL
+443 KLRGKKRYLL

>member
-1 MQWIL
+1 
-6 RRMVATLKGKMDE
+6 
-19 LVFSCIIDL
+19 
-28 VIYHCLYISFS
+28 
-39 CFLGQVHKGDR
+39 
-50 KQERRYSISCAKTE
+50 
-64 FTYSG
+64 
-69 FLLFVSS
+69 
-76 LCKHH
+76 
-81 PHHNRSSSP
+81 
-90 RCRLQHHSAP
+90 
-100 RRAQKNMTTHKRPH
+100 MTTHKRPH

-151 NNNIGPPSSAAA
+151 TNNNTGPPSSAAA
-163 DTTTTNSTSTTTLPP
+163 ADTTTTTTTTLPP

-268 VGAEIGELV
+268 VGAEIGELL
-277 RDSRGKGNKGYN
+277 RDSRGRGNKGYN

-306 DFEGKGFEKAEAW
+306 DFEGRGFEKAERW
-319 CRELWEAKL
+319 CRDLWEAKL
-328 ERAKKEDK
+328 ERAKKEDR
-336 SLLPPPPPPSPLA
+336 SLLPPPSPPPPPTLA
-349 ARRDD
+349 AAVGD
-354 EAKDEDEGKEE
+354 EGKEGKEE
-365 ADDNIHL
+365 ADDDNIHL

-418 LHFIALYVEEEASA
+418 VHFIALYVEETTTATT
-432 STTTTATAADE
+432 TTTTATAAADE
-443 NIPKKTLL
+443 EVHGTKKRYLL

-476 QRVEE
+476 SRVEE
-481 LEGRVR
+481 LEARVR

>member
-1 MQWIL
+1 
-6 RRMVATLKGKMDE
+6 
-19 LVFSCIIDL
+19 
-28 VIYHCLYISFS
+28 
-39 CFLGQVHKGDR
+39 
-50 KQERRYSISCAKTE
+50 
-64 FTYSG
+64 
-69 FLLFVSS
+69 
-76 LCKHH
+76 
-81 PHHNRSSSP
+81 
-90 RCRLQHHSAP
+90 
-100 RRAQKNMTTHKRPH
+100 MTTHKRPH

-151 NNNIGPPSSAAA
+151 TNNNNTRPPSSAAA
-163 DTTTTNSTSTTTLPP
+163 DTSTTTTLPP
-178 LPPIKPQYQ
+178 LPPIKPEYQ

-258 RSYGFDQKIA
+258 RSYGFDGKIA

-277 RDSRGKGNKGYN
+277 RDSHGRGNKGYN

-306 DFEGKGFEKAEAW
+306 DFEGRGFEKAEAW
-319 CRELWEAKL
+319 CRDLWEAKL
-328 ERAKKEDK
+328 ERAKKEDR
-336 SLLPPPPPPSPLA
+336 SLLPPPPPPPTLA
-349 ARRDD
+349 AAVGD
-354 EAKDEDEGKEE
+354 EAKEEGKEKEE

-418 LHFIALYVEEEASA
+418 VHFIALYVEITTPTTASA
-432 STTTTATAADE
+432 VTAADNDE

-476 QRVEE
+476 LRVEE

-494 REREEGMKG
+494 REREEGILKKGVDATEGTTTDGSGGGGGGGVEADGGGGVVAEREREGFGKKCFED

>member
-1 MQWIL
+1 
-6 RRMVATLKGKMDE
+6 
-19 LVFSCIIDL
+19 
-28 VIYHCLYISFS
+28 
-39 CFLGQVHKGDR
+39 
-50 KQERRYSISCAKTE
+50 
-64 FTYSG
+64 
-69 FLLFVSS
+69 
-76 LCKHH
+76 
-81 PHHNRSSSP
+81 
-90 RCRLQHHSAP
+90 
-100 RRAQKNMTTHKRPH
+100 MTTHKRPH

-136 RPSQSHRDRHDRNRN
+136 RPSQSHRDRQDRNRN
-151 NNNIGPPSSAAA
+151 TNNTRPPSSAAA
-163 DTTTTNSTSTTTLPP
+163 DTTTTTSTTLPP

-268 VGAEIGELV
+268 VGAEIGELL
-277 RDSRGKGNKGYN
+277 RDSRGRGNKGYN

-319 CRELWEAKL
+319 CRDLWEAKL
-328 ERAKKEDK
+328 ERAKKEDR
-336 SLLPPPPPPSPLA
+336 SLLPPA
-349 ARRDD
+349 ARRPFD
-354 EAKDEDEGKEE
+354 EAKDDEGKEE
-365 ADDNIHL
+365 ADDDNIHL

-393 QPLIRLFYETDRP
+393 QPLTRLFYETDRP

-418 LHFIALYVEEEASA
+418 VHFIALYVEETTTTASA
-432 STTTTATAADE
+432 STTASTTVAAADE
-443 NIPKKTLL
+443 EVHGTKKRYLL

-476 QRVEE
+476 SRVEE

-494 REREEGMKG
+494 REREEGMKKEGVEATSITAATVTTTTAAADGGGGV

>member
-1 MQWIL
+1 
-6 RRMVATLKGKMDE
+6 
-19 LVFSCIIDL
+19 
-28 VIYHCLYISFS
+28 
-39 CFLGQVHKGDR
+39 
-50 KQERRYSISCAKTE
+50 
-64 FTYSG
+64 
-69 FLLFVSS
+69 
-76 LCKHH
+76 
-81 PHHNRSSSP
+81 
-90 RCRLQHHSAP
+90 
-100 RRAQKNMTTHKRPH
+100 MTTHKRPH

-151 NNNIGPPSSAAA
+151 TNNNTRPPSSAAA
-163 DTTTTNSTSTTTLPP
+163 DTSTTTLPP

-258 RSYGFDQKIA
+258 RSYGFHEKIA

-277 RDSRGKGNKGYN
+277 RDSHGRGNKGYN

-306 DFEGKGFEKAEAW
+306 DFEGRGFEKAEGW
-319 CRELWEAKL
+319 CRDLWEAKL
-328 ERAKKEDK
+328 ERAKKEDR
-336 SLLPPPPPPSPLA
+336 SLLPPPPPPPTLA
-349 ARRDD
+349 AAAGD
-354 EAKDEDEGKEE
+354 EAKDEDAKEE
-365 ADDNIHL
+365 EAADDNIH
-372 HLLRTTYDP
+372 LRTTYDP

-418 LHFIALYVEEEASA
+418 VHFIALYVEEEASA
-432 STTTTATAADE
+432 SASAADE
-443 NIPKKTLL
+443 KLHGTKRRYLL

-481 LEGRVR
+481 LEARVR

>member
-1 MQWIL
+1 
-6 RRMVATLKGKMDE
+6 
-19 LVFSCIIDL
+19 
-28 VIYHCLYISFS
+28 
-39 CFLGQVHKGDR
+39 
-50 KQERRYSISCAKTE
+50 
-64 FTYSG
+64 
-69 FLLFVSS
+69 
-76 LCKHH
+76 
-81 PHHNRSSSP
+81 
-90 RCRLQHHSAP
+90 
-100 RRAQKNMTTHKRPH
+100 MTTHKRPH

-151 NNNIGPPSSAAA
+151 NNTRPPSSAV
-163 DTTTTNSTSTTTLPP
+163 DSTTSTSTSTTTLPP

-258 RSYGFDQKIA
+258 RSYGFDQQIA
-268 VGAEIGELV
+268 VGAEIGELL
-277 RDSRGKGNKGYN
+277 RDSRGRGNKGYN

-306 DFEGKGFEKAEAW
+306 DFEGRGFEKAEAW
-319 CRELWEAKL
+319 CRELWEGKL
-328 ERAKKEDK
+328 ERAKKEDR
-336 SLLPPPPPPSPLA
+336 SLLPPPPLSA
-349 ARRDD
+349 ARRPFD
-354 EAKDEDEGKEE
+354 EVKDEDAKEE
-365 ADDNIHL
+365 ADDDKIHL

-418 LHFIALYVEEEASA
+418 VHFIALYVEEEASA
-432 STTTTATAADE
+432 SPTTTTTTTTTTVAADE
-443 NIPKKTLL
+443 EVHGTKRRYLL

-476 QRVEE
+476 SRVEE

>member
-1 MQWIL
+1 
-6 RRMVATLKGKMDE
+6 
-19 LVFSCIIDL
+19 
-28 VIYHCLYISFS
+28 
-39 CFLGQVHKGDR
+39 
-50 KQERRYSISCAKTE
+50 
-64 FTYSG
+64 
-69 FLLFVSS
+69 
-76 LCKHH
+76 
-81 PHHNRSSSP
+81 
-90 RCRLQHHSAP
+90 
-100 RRAQKNMTTHKRPH
+100 MTTHKRPH

-151 NNNIGPPSSAAA
+151 TNNNTRPPSSIAA
-163 DTTTTNSTSTTTLPP
+163 DTTTTTTLPP

-258 RSYGFDQKIA
+258 RSYGFHEKIA
-268 VGAEIGELV
+268 VGAEIGELL
-277 RDSRGKGNKGYN
+277 RDSRGRGNKGYN

-319 CRELWEAKL
+319 CRSLWEGKL
-328 ERAKKEDK
+328 ERAKKEDR
-336 SLLPPPPPPSPLA
+336 SLLPPPPPPPPSTRPLSA
-349 ARRDD
+349 G
-354 EAKDEDEGKEE
+354 EDEDAKE
-365 ADDNIHL
+365 AANDNIHL
-372 HLLRTTYDP
+372 HRLRTTYDP

-418 LHFIALYVEEEASA
+418 VHFIALYVEEEASA
-432 STTTTATAADE
+432 STTVSAADSQDE
-443 NIPKKTLL
+443 KLREKNKFLL

>member
-1 MQWIL
+1 
-6 RRMVATLKGKMDE
+6 
-19 LVFSCIIDL
+19 
-28 VIYHCLYISFS
+28 
-39 CFLGQVHKGDR
+39 
-50 KQERRYSISCAKTE
+50 
-64 FTYSG
+64 
-69 FLLFVSS
+69 
-76 LCKHH
+76 
-81 PHHNRSSSP
+81 
-90 RCRLQHHSAP
+90 
-100 RRAQKNMTTHKRPH
+100 MTTHKRPH

-151 NNNIGPPSSAAA
+151 TNNNNTRPPSSVA
-163 DTTTTNSTSTTTLPP
+163 DTTTTSTTLPP

-258 RSYGFDQKIA
+258 RRYGFDQQIA
-268 VGAEIGELV
+268 VGAEIAELV
-277 RDSRGKGNKGYN
+277 RDSRGRGNKGYN

-306 DFEGKGFEKAEAW
+306 DFDGKGFERAEGW
-319 CRELWEAKL
+319 CRDLWEAKL
-328 ERAKKEDK
+328 ERAKKEDR
-336 SLLPPPPPPSPLA
+336 SLLPPPPPPPPLSA
-349 ARRDD
+349 G
-354 EAKDEDEGKEE
+354 EAKEEGKEEE
-365 ADDNIHL
+365 ADDNIH
-372 HLLRTTYDP
+372 LRTTYDP

-418 LHFIALYVEEEASA
+418 VHFIALYVEVETTPTTTTTTTASA
-432 STTTTATAADE
+432 STTTAAADE
-443 NIPKKTLL
+443 EVHGTKRRYLL

-494 REREEGMKG
+494 REREEGILKKGLEGTITDGSGGGGGGAGV

>member
-1 MQWIL
+1 
-6 RRMVATLKGKMDE
+6 
-19 LVFSCIIDL
+19 
-28 VIYHCLYISFS
+28 
-39 CFLGQVHKGDR
+39 
-50 KQERRYSISCAKTE
+50 
-64 FTYSG
+64 
-69 FLLFVSS
+69 
-76 LCKHH
+76 
-81 PHHNRSSSP
+81 
-90 RCRLQHHSAP
+90 
-100 RRAQKNMTTHKRPH
+100 MTTHKRPH

-120 SASKR
+120 TASKR

-151 NNNIGPPSSAAA
+151 NNNNNTRPPSSVAA
-163 DTTTTNSTSTTTLPP
+163 DTTTSSTTTLPP

-258 RSYGFDQKIA
+258 RSYGFHEKIA
-268 VGAEIGELV
+268 VGAEIGELL
-277 RDSRGKGNKGYN
+277 RDSRGRGNKGYN

-306 DFEGKGFEKAEAW
+306 DFEGRGFERAEGW
-319 CRELWEAKL
+319 CRDLWEGKL
-328 ERAKKEDK
+328 ERAKKEDR
-336 SLLPPPPPPSPLA
+336 SLLPPPPPPPPLSTRPLSA
-349 ARRDD
+349 G
-354 EAKDEDEGKEE
+354 EAKDEEGKEE
-365 ADDNIHL
+365 ADDDNIHL

-418 LHFIALYVEEEASA
+418 VHFIALYVEEEASA
-432 STTTTATAADE
+432 TTTTTTATTTTSAVTAAADE
-443 NIPKKTLL
+443 KLHGTKRRFLL

-494 REREEGMKG
+494 REREEGILKKGVEGTITADGGSGGGGV

>member
-1 MQWIL
+1 
-6 RRMVATLKGKMDE
+6 
-19 LVFSCIIDL
+19 
-28 VIYHCLYISFS
+28 
-39 CFLGQVHKGDR
+39 
-50 KQERRYSISCAKTE
+50 
-64 FTYSG
+64 
-69 FLLFVSS
+69 
-76 LCKHH
+76 
-81 PHHNRSSSP
+81 
-90 RCRLQHHSAP
+90 
-100 RRAQKNMTTHKRPH
+100 MTTHKRPH
-114 NGDGYS
+114 SGDGYS

-163 DTTTTNSTSTTTLPP
+163 DTSTTTLPP

-187 KTAFCH
+187 KTTFCH

-258 RSYGFDQKIA
+258 RSYGFHEKIA
-268 VGAEIGELV
+268 VGAEIAELV
-277 RDSRGKGNKGYN
+277 RDSHGRGNKGYN

-306 DFEGKGFEKAEAW
+306 DFEGRGFEKAEAW
-319 CRELWEAKL
+319 CRDLWEAKL
-328 ERAKKEDK
+328 ERAKMEDR
-336 SLLPPPPPPSPLA
+336 SLLPPPPLPPPTLA
-349 ARRDD
+349 AAAGD
-354 EAKDEDEGKEE
+354 EAKEEEGKEE
-365 ADDNIHL
+365 EADDDNI

-418 LHFIALYVEEEASA
+418 VHFIALYVEEEASA
-432 STTTTATAADE
+432 IDNDNDE
-443 NIPKKTLL
+443 EVHEKNKFLL
-451 AKGQGKNKVE
+451 AKGHGKNKVE

-494 REREEGMKG
+494 REREEGILKKVVEGTDGGGV